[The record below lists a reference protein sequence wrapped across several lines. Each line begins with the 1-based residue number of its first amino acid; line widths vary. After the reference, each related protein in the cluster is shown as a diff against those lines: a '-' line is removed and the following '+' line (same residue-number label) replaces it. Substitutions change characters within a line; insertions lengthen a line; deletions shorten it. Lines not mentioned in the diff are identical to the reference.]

1 MPESLRLEIVKEYH
15 LEGVSQTELARRY
28 GIGQTTVSEIIR
40 TFAAENDKSAL
51 LMGKNAKSSE
61 SEELEALR
69 KENLELRKKLY
80 DETMRADFYDTMI
93 DVAEEM
99 FNIEIRKKSRHR
111 TVERLHEDEVRRYPV
126 NRLCALAGV
135 TRQAFYKRDE
145 DALFQHLALEQFV
158 VQFVLETREKDPK
171 IGTDK
176 LWRMYQR
183 RFSDEYRVGRDAF
196 RSIMHERGLNLRRR
210 MRAVRTTDSRH
221 NLPTYPN
228 LVKSVIPLRP
238 NHIWVSDITYI
249 EIEDPSSPQGYS
261 FVFLTIIMDAYS
273 KRILG
278 WYVAPTLEAAYSI
291 KALKMALKT
300 LPEGFSDT
308 LIHHSDRGTQY
319 ASSAYINVLKANNIV
334 PSMTENGNPKDN
346 AMAERI
352 NSTVKNE
359 LLHGKTFTSLRQV
372 TEALRKAV
380 EFYNSERPHS
390 SLDWHTPDEA
400 HQMQG
405 EMKRHWRSW
414 REEAI
419 RKGKDIAV

>member
-1 MPESLRLEIVKEYH
+1 
-15 LEGVSQTELARRY
+15 
-28 GIGQTTVSEIIR
+28 
-40 TFAAENDKSAL
+40 
-51 LMGKNAKSSE
+51 
-61 SEELEALR
+61 
-69 KENLELRKKLY
+69 
-80 DETMRADFYDTMI
+80 
-93 DVAEEM
+93 
-99 FNIEIRKKSRHR
+99 
-111 TVERLHEDEVRRYPV
+111 
-126 NRLCALAGV
+126 V

-145 DALFQHLALEQFV
+145 DALYQRLALERFV

-183 RFSDEYRVGRDAF
+183 RFSDEYRVGRDVF

-210 MRAVRTTDSRH
+210 LRAVRTTDSRH

-238 NHIWVSDITYI
+238 NHIWVSDITYV
-249 EIEDPSSPQGYS
+249 EIEDPSSPQGYR
-261 FVFLTIIMDAYS
+261 FVFLTIVMDAYS

-291 KALKMALKT
+291 KALAMVVKT

-319 ASSAYINVLKANNIV
+319 ASTAYINVLKANNIV

-359 LLHGKTFTSLRQV
+359 LLHGKTFNSLRQV
-372 TEALRKAV
+372 AEALRKAV
-380 EFYNSERPHS
+380 KFYNSERPHS

-400 HQMQG
+400 HRMQG
-405 EMKRHWRSW
+405 EMKRHWHSW

-419 RKGKDIAV
+419 RKEMILAV